1 MKEHLQ
7 VLCDI
12 LASKKQYKEYLKE
25 IVEFEANRRLKG
37 LVRYFRSITLK
48 YGFVT
53 FVYSVLDACLGR
65 RNSELLLAN
74 LQGDSERD
82 LVVRK
87 LRFYSK

>member
-1 MKEHLQ
+1 M
-7 VLCDI
+7 
-12 LASKKQYKEYLKE
+12 
-25 IVEFEANRRLKG
+25 EFEADRRLKG
-37 LVRYFRSITLK
+37 LVRYFRGITLK

-53 FVYSVLDACLGR
+53 FVHNVLDACLGR